1 MARETSPLTHDRIH
15 KLSTLRQDTGR
26 RSTAIPRHPVAIPR
40 LRSVLPVALRFRSG
54 RGRLLTLGPTR
65 GDILTTFLRHA
76 ISSARFL
83 LKCEGVRAGE
93 NEALINGLSHEVAL
107 AYAGARFSGA
117 SMISLSFVLRSASAK
132 GFCRNASPCPRIL
145 I

>member
-1 MARETSPLTHDRIH
+1 MDED
-15 KLSTLRQDTGR
+15 DFF
-26 RSTAIPRHPVAIPR
+26 
-40 LRSVLPVALRFRSG
+40 VLAQPEV
-54 RGRLLTLGPTR
+54 
-65 GDILTTFLRHA
+65 DILTTFLRHA